1 MSLWNGLFPKWG
13 DGHELWRTWVCGIR
27 YLFVGSH
34 DNNIK
39 EFDIDKKIMI
49 KEIIRHSGIVVVIKP
64 VKDKRGNI
72 FIVSY
77 C

>member
-1 MSLWNGLFPKWG
+1 
-13 DGHELWRTWVCGIR
+13 
-27 YLFVGSH
+27 
-34 DNNIK
+34 
-39 EFDIDKKIMI
+39 MI
-49 KEIIRHSGIVVVIKP
+49 KEIIRQSGIVVVIKP